1 MNTDELRIFFS
12 YSTKDKT
19 IIARLKDS
27 LERYGFEVFVAHDE
41 GAIEPAVEWQNDI
54 IDNIKKCDIFIPFI
68 TKNFK
73 ESEWADQ
80 ETGMA
85 IINEKFILP
94 LGVDLYPYGFI
105 GKIQS
110 LKVNKKKLTSKI
122 SREFETYI
130 KDELPAEIFKVLVNV
145 PKFEGRIFDMFIK
158 NLRIVESFER
168 ANNLVKLIEQFNSLT
183 PKQVKQIYRITK
195 ENRQIREAYI
205 AKRILYNFFKKY
217 REHSENDE

>member
-1 MNTDELRIFFS
+1 MNTDKLIIFFS

-27 LERYGFEVFVAHDE
+27 LEQYGFEVFVAHDK

-94 LGVDLYPYGFI
+94 LGVDSYPYGFI

-122 SREFETYI
+122 SSEFETYL
-130 KDELPAEIFKVLVNV
+130 KDELPEDS
-145 PKFEGRIFDMFIK
+145 R
-158 NLRIVESFER
+158 
-168 ANNLVKLIEQFNSLT
+168 
-183 PKQVKQIYRITK
+183 
-195 ENRQIREAYI
+195 
-205 AKRILYNFFKKY
+205 
-217 REHSENDE
+217 